1 MKRLLTSLLVVAL
14 ALTTATAKRNNT
26 SPLVGK
32 VLPAWSEGHLDI
44 HTISTGRGECL
55 LIVMP
60 DGTSMVIDAGELVYK
75 SKPTKKSPYG
85 MALPR
90 PNNDVRPTDVY
101 ADYIRK
107 FMPYKDIIDYYHL
120 SHFHMDHMGS
130 TRFKRWKRF
139 EEGDYI
145 KTGPTELYH
154 QIPFREANDRAYPD
168 YERSLAQATGVDA
181 MNNYRKFLDYHS
193 KNDGMKVSKFEL
205 GATNQ
210 FALLHNPSA
219 YPNFKIENICS
230 NGVVWDKF
238 QDKFINVYEG
248 KTIRENASS
257 CGFVI
262 RYGKFD
268 FLTAGDIGDYYDYE
282 YVVAQA
288 AGKVDAVKAHHHL
301 SPHSM
306 NEKCMSELQ
315 PQVMSVTSFGNRE
328 IQPDQSKLASIA
340 KSGCKIYCT
349 SVGEAML
356 KLYPRVYKKC
366 RSVSGHVVFRVE
378 PNGERFWVYVLDD
391 FDSKYR
397 IKLVDG
403 PFKAK

>member
-219 YPNFKIENICS
+219 YPNFNIENVCS
-230 NGVVWDKF
+230 NGMVWDKA
-238 QDKFINVYEG
+238 QNKIINVYNG
-248 KTIRENASS
+248 RTIRENASS

-262 RYGKFD
+262 RYGNFD
-268 FLTAGDIGDYYDYE
+268 FLTAGDIGDYYDFEYE
-282 YVVAQA
+282 VAKA
-288 AGKVDAVKAHHHL
+288 VGKIDAIKAHHHL

>member
-1 MKRLLTSLLVVAL
+1 MRRVVVLVLTICLVAAAAVAKPKRGS
-14 ALTTATAKRNNT
+14 
-26 SPLVGK
+26 LVGK
-32 VLPAWSEGHLDI
+32 QLPAWSEGYLDI

-60 DGTSMVIDAGELVYK
+60 DGTSMVVDAGELVYK
-75 SKPTKKSPYG
+75 SKPSKKSPYG

-90 PNNDVRPTDVY
+90 PNNDIRPTDVY
-101 ADYIRK
+101 ADYIRN
-107 FMPYKDIIDYYHL
+107 FMPYKDTIDYYHL

-130 TRFKRWKRF
+130 IRYKRWKRF
-139 EEGDYI
+139 EKGDYI
-145 KTGPTELYH
+145 MTGPTELYH

-168 YERSLAQATGVDA
+168 YENSIAQATGVDA
-181 MNNYRKFLDYHS
+181 MSNYAKFLDYHS
-193 KNDGMKVSKFEL
+193 KNDGMKASKFEL

-219 YPNFKIENICS
+219 YPNFKIENVCV
-230 NGVVWDKF
+230 NGKVWDRSNNKI
-238 QDKFINVYEG
+238 INVYNG
-248 KTIRENASS
+248 RTIRENASS

-282 YVVAQA
+282 YVVAKA
-288 AGKVDAVKAHHHL
+288 VGKVDAVKAHHHL

-306 NEKCMSELQ
+306 NEKCMKELQ

-328 IQPDQSKLASIA
+328 IQPDQSKLGFIS
-340 KSGCKIYCT
+340 KLGCRMYCT

-356 KLYPRVYKKC
+356 KLYPKVYKKC
-366 RSVSGHVVFRVE
+366 RSVSGHIVFRVE

-391 FDSKYR
+391 FDSEYR

-403 PFKAK
+403 PLKAK

>member
-1 MKRLLTSLLVVAL
+1 MKRTLIFILSLCLSAAAVVA
-14 ALTTATAKRNNT
+14 KPNNK
-26 SPLVGK
+26 SLVGK
-32 VLPAWSEGHLDI
+32 QLPAWGEGYLDI
-44 HTISTGRGECL
+44 HTISSGRGECL

-60 DGTSMVIDAGELVYK
+60 DGTSMVIDAGELLYK
-75 SKPTKKSPYG
+75 STPSKKTPYG

-101 ADYIRK
+101 VDYIRN
-107 FMPYKDIIDYYHL
+107 FMPRQDAIDYYHL

-130 TRFKRWKRF
+130 VRYKRWKRC

-154 QIPFREANDRAYPD
+154 HIPFREANDRAYPD
-168 YERSLAQATGVDA
+168 YENCIAQATGVEA
-181 MNNYRKFLDYHS
+181 MKNYAKFLEYHIA
-193 KNDGMKVSKFEL
+193 KDGLKASKFEL

-210 FALLHNPSA
+210 FALRHNPSA
-219 YPNFKIENICS
+219 YPNFKIENVCS
-230 NGVVWDKF
+230 NGVVWDKH
-238 QDKFINVYEG
+238 QNKFINVYEG

-262 RYGKFD
+262 RYGNFD
-268 FLTAGDIGDYYDYE
+268 YFTAGDIGDYYDYE

-288 AGKVDAVKAHHHL
+288 VGKVEAVKAHHHL

-306 NEKCMSELQ
+306 NEKCMSALQ
-315 PQVMSVTSFGNRE
+315 PQVMAVTSFSNRE
-328 IQPDQSKLASIA
+328 IQPDQSKIGSIA
-340 KSGCKIYCT
+340 KSGCNIYCT
-349 SVGEAML
+349 SVGEKML
-356 KLYPRVYKKC
+356 ELYPKIYKKC
-366 RSVSGHVVFRVE
+366 RAVSGHIVFRVE

-397 IKLVDG
+397 IKMVDG
-403 PFKAK
+403 PFKSK

>member
-1 MKRLLTSLLVVAL
+1 MKRVLFFTMMFCLVSSIAI
-14 ALTTATAKRNNT
+14 AKPKNK
-26 SPLVGK
+26 SLVGK
-32 VLPAWSEGHLDI
+32 RLPAWSEGYLDI
-44 HTISTGRGECL
+44 HTISSGRGECL

-75 SKPTKKSPYG
+75 SKPSKKSPYG

-101 ADYIRK
+101 ADYIHN
-107 FMPYKDIIDYYHL
+107 FMPYKEIIDYYHL

-130 TRFKRWKRF
+130 VKYKRWKTF
-139 EEGDYI
+139 KEGDYVM
-145 KTGPTELYH
+145 TGPTELFH
-154 QIPFREANDRAYPD
+154 HIPFREANDRAYPD
-168 YERSLAQATGVDA
+168 YDKLIAQATGVEA

-193 KNDGMKVSKFEL
+193 EKDGMKVSKFEL

-210 FALLHNPSA
+210 FALLRNPSA

-238 QDKFINVYEG
+238 QNKFINVYDG

-262 RYGKFD
+262 RYGNFD
-268 FLTAGDIGDYYDYE
+268 FLTAGDIGDYNDYE

-288 AGKVDAVKAHHHL
+288 VGEVEAVKAHHHL

-306 NEKCMSELQ
+306 NEKCMSVLQ

-328 IQPDQSKLASIA
+328 IQPEQKKILSISKD
-340 KSGCKIYCT
+340 GCKIYCT

-356 KLYPRVYKKC
+356 KNYPKVYKKC
-366 RSVSGHVVFRVE
+366 RSVSGHIVFRVE
-378 PNGERFWVYVLDD
+378 PNGEKFWVYVLDD
-391 FDSKYR
+391 FDDKYR
-397 IKLVDG
+397 ITLVDG
-403 PFKAK
+403 PFKSK